1 MPGDEQYIEAPDA
14 QLVTM
19 FKDLALSRLMLG
31 TVQFGMSYGIANTS
45 GRPTYETARDIIA
58 AAYEGGVN
66 CLDTAANYGTSEEVL
81 GRALD
86 ELGLRD
92 VFTVV
97 TKIPLMGDD
106 FDSQSAV
113 DGFVESSVIRS
124 LKRLKLQVLPVCLFH
139 AEDDFRYIESLLK
152 LRERGLVRYVGCS
165 VMTPTATA
173 RIVASGLADAVQLPT
188 SVLDMRYLRQ
198 GIYREAARRGVG
210 LFVRSIYLQ
219 GLLLMPEADIIPELR
234 GVIPVRRRLAEI
246 AGRAGVSVA
255 ELAARYIQSLEGVT
269 CAVVGVETVEQ
280 MRHNTELFSKGPLD
294 ASVVRAIED
303 AVPELPDE
311 ILMPN
316 KWSKRIP
323 DAVPASRRPKAS

>member
-1 MPGDEQYIEAPDA
+1 MAYSAGDEGMQTSKFRYI
-14 QLVTM
+14 T
-19 FKDLALSRLMLG
+19 LSKLMLG

-45 GRPTYETARDIIA
+45 GQPSYEAARDIIA

-81 GRALD
+81 GMALD

-92 VFTVV
+92 AFTVV

-106 FDSQSAV
+106 FASQSAA
-113 DGFVESSVIRS
+113 DSFVESSVIQS
-124 LKRLKLQVLPVCLFH
+124 LKRLRLRVLPVCMFH
-139 AEDDFRYIESLLK
+139 MESDFRYIESLLK
-152 LRERGLVRYVGCS
+152 LRDRGLVRYVGSS
-165 VMTPTATA
+165 VMTPAATA

-188 SVLDMRYLRQ
+188 SVLDLRYLRQ

-219 GLLLMPEADIIPELR
+219 GLLLMPEADIIPELQS
-234 GVIPVRRRLAEI
+234 VIPVRRRLSEI
-246 AGRAGVSVA
+246 ADQAGMPLA
-255 ELAARYIQSLEGVT
+255 ELAARYILSLEGVT

-280 MRHNTELFSKGPLD
+280 MRQNTELFSKGPLD
-294 ASVVRAIED
+294 ASITHAIDD

-316 KWSKRIP
+316 KWSKRVP
-323 DAVPASRRPKAS
+323 DAVPAGRRTKAP